1 MIGTD
6 GPLTDQEK
14 DTLRTMMN
22 SEVFRIARK
31 AISAQ
36 YGIEAARLASTH
48 FDANGIYIAQGRLQG
63 LIAAYNLI
71 MSGTVDKERQTLNNK

>member
-6 GPLTDQEK
+6 GPLSDQEK

-36 YGIEAARLASTH
+36 YAMESARLASTN
-48 FDANGIYIAQGRLQG
+48 FEPNGIYIAQGRLQG

-71 MSGTVDKERQTLNNK
+71 MAGTVDQERHLPNNK